1 MPIERVADSP
11 TPAEQLAG
19 KDLPNGWKV
28 ESLVDRPENA
38 TGGYFSTSYV
48 VRSAHGGLA
57 FLKAMDYR
65 KALESPDPA
74 RDLQIMTSAFNF
86 ERALLERCVSNN
98 LSRIVR
104 VLDSGTIPPK
114 EGDPSSVVQYLIFE
128 LARGDIRSFVD
139 FGEDFD
145 NAWTLRTIHQASAAL
160 RQLHYAQIAHQDVKP
175 SNVLVFETDR
185 SKLADLGRAFDRHS
199 TSPFDD
205 LECAGDLTY
214 APPELLYGYIHPD
227 WRVRRIACDLYLL
240 GSIVVF
246 LYMGVSVSHL
256 VFPRLDKKHHYD
268 QWGGDY
274 GEVLP
279 YLQQVFSQVFR
290 ELRQRIPADFVDE
303 LVEAVTQLCD
313 PDPHKRGHP
322 KSIRHGSRQYSLE
335 RFVSKFD
342 LLARRAELSTN
353 RVLSRNR

>member
-38 TGGYFSTSYV
+38 TGGHFSTSYV
-48 VRSAHGGLA
+48 VRSEQGEAA

-65 KALESPDPA
+65 RALESPDPA
-74 RDLQIMTSAFNF
+74 KTLQVMTAAFNF
-86 ERALLERCVSNN
+86 ERTLLEKCWTNR

-104 VLDSGTIPPK
+104 VVDSGTVPAK
-114 EGDPSSVVQYLIFE
+114 DGDHSSVVQYLIFE
-128 LARGDIRSFVD
+128 LARGDVRLFAD
-139 FGEDFD
+139 FGALFD
-145 NAWTLRTIHQASAAL
+145 NAWVLRTIHGASAAL
-160 RQLHYAQIAHQDVKP
+160 RQLHGVQIAHQDLKP
-175 SNVLVFETDR
+175 SNILVFDKER
-185 SKLADLGRAFDRHS
+185 SKLADLGRAFDLHS
-199 TSPFDD
+199 TSPFDNYA
-205 LECAGDLTY
+205 CAGDLTY
-214 APPELLYGYIHPD
+214 APPELLYGYTHAD

-240 GSIVVF
+240 GSLVVF

-290 ELRQRIPADFVDE
+290 ELRQQIPAEFVDE

-313 PDPHKRGHP
+313 PDPHQRGHP
-322 KSIRHGSRQYSLE
+322 KSIRPGSRQYSLE